1 MPSMA
6 LEELNDKLHGRDVH
20 LDRTRAR
27 DVFRPDE
34 NAVAEESVSQFQQTE
49 RWSEDSLPPRVN
61 ISETVQSMT
70 YPLGEQGKK
79 RRKVVA
85 MILGGIAVLLLVG
98 GMLMK
103 LRTGIFSE
111 ENVILALTGP
121 AEIKSA
127 ESVEFDFQYTNDNWM
142 DVKQAVVVFEYPDSF
157 RPDAMA
163 GLDVKKSRAE
173 YSIGDI
179 LSQTKGTVTLSGKF
193 FGTRNDQTKIYA
205 TLRYSPSA
213 FSSFYEKRVEHG
225 VALVSAPLLFEINA
239 PFELASDQEIQ
250 YEVRYRNLGESTTSN
265 LRVRLEYPTEFTFIE
280 AEPKPEG
287 GNLWD
292 VGALAPQEEG
302 RIFVKG
308 RLIGGYDEQKLVQG
322 GIGIVQGDGT
332 FLAYT
337 ENSRKTKM
345 VASPFAIYQTVNGS
359 ADASVN
365 PGETLRYEIEYRN
378 EGNVGIRDAIISMS
392 LDSPYLDFKTLQFG
406 GAGFKGAYNQS
417 QKIIFWKASDMPA
430 LRRVEPGQSGKVSF
444 SVKVFSDLGKRFPQ
458 VRNPIIQSVAKIDS
472 PDIPSLL
479 GVTKIIASTT
489 LSMKVNSQVTNSFEG
504 WYYDAT
510 IPNTGPIPPIVGQE
524 TTYTFRLSFSNSLNE
539 VKDARVSI
547 MLPSGIRH
555 TGKKGPDSESMTYNE
570 RTNELVWNIGTFAP
584 ESTRELLFQVGVTP
598 SISDAGAKV
607 LLVSRAVFTGK
618 DSFTK
623 KDIRIDA
630 GERDNEVAS
639 DTQAFVLG
647 SQIRS
652 E

>member
-1 MPSMA
+1 MA
-6 LEELNDKLHGRDVH
+6 LEELNDKLHGRNVH

-34 NAVAEESVSQFQQTE
+34 NVVAGETLSQFQQTE

-61 ISETVQSMT
+61 IPETIQSIA

-79 RRKVVA
+79 RRKIVA
-85 MILGGIAVLLLVG
+85 MVLGSIAVLLLVG
-98 GMLMK
+98 GAIMK
-103 LRTGIFSE
+103 FRTGIFSE
-111 ENVILALTGP
+111 ENVVLTLTGP
-121 AEIKSA
+121 TEIRSA
-127 ESVEFDFQYTNDNWM
+127 ESIEFDFQYTNDNWM

-157 RPDAMA
+157 RPDAMT
-163 GLDVKKSRAE
+163 GLDIKKSRAE

-179 LSQTKGTVTLSGKF
+179 LSQASGKVTLSGKF
-193 FGTRNDQTKIYA
+193 FGARNNQTRVQA

-213 FSSFYEKRVEHG
+213 FSSFYEKRVEHA
-225 VALVSAPLLFEINA
+225 VALVSSPLLFEINA
-239 PFELASDQEIQ
+239 PFELASDHEIQ
-250 YEVRYRNLGESTTSN
+250 YEVRYSNLGNETTSD
-265 LRVRLEYPTEFTFIE
+265 LRIRLEYPAGFTFSE
-280 AEPKPEG
+280 ADPKSEG
-287 GNLWD
+287 EHLWNI
-292 VGALAPQEEG
+292 GALAPQEEG
-302 RIFVKG
+302 RILVKG
-308 RLIGGYDEQKLVQG
+308 RLIGGYDEQKLIQG

-345 VASPFAIYQTVNGS
+345 VASPFAIYQTVNGR

-365 PGETLRYEIEYRN
+365 PGETLQYEIEYRN

-392 LDSPYLDFKTLQFG
+392 LDSPYLDFKTLQFRG
-406 GAGFKGAYNQS
+406 TGIKGAYNQS

-430 LRRVEPGQSGKVSF
+430 LRRVEPGQSGKVAF
-444 SVKVFSDLGKRFPQ
+444 SVNVFSDLGKRFPQ

-489 LSMKVNSQVTNSFEG
+489 LSMKVNSEVTNVFQG
-504 WYYDAT
+504 WYNDVT
-510 IPNTGPIPPIVGQE
+510 LPNSGPIPPRVGQE

-539 VKDARVSI
+539 VENARVSI

-555 TGKKGPDSESMTYNE
+555 TGKKSPDNESMTYNE
-570 RTNELVWNIGTFAP
+570 RTNELVWSLGTFAP
-584 ESTRELLFQVGVTP
+584 ESTRELVFQVGVTP
-598 SISDAGAKV
+598 NISDAGSKI

-618 DSFTK
+618 DSFTQ
-623 KDIRIDA
+623 KDIRIDL
-630 GERDNEVAS
+630 GERNNEIPS
-639 DTQAFVLG
+639 DTQAFSLG
-647 SQIRS
+647 SEVQP

>member
-1 MPSMA
+1 MA

-34 NAVAEESVSQFQQTE
+34 NVTPEESVSQFQQTE

-61 ISETVQSMT
+61 IPEAVQSMT

-79 RRKVVA
+79 RRKIVA
-85 MILGGIAVLLLVG
+85 IILGGMAVLLLVI

-103 LRTGIFSE
+103 FRTGIFSE
-111 ENVILALTGP
+111 ENVMLELAGP
-121 AEIKSA
+121 AQIKSA
-127 ESVEFDFQYTNDNWM
+127 ESVEFDFQYTNNNWM

-157 RPDAMA
+157 RPDAMT

-173 YSIGDI
+173 YAIGDI
-179 LSQTKGTVTLSGKF
+179 LSRASGTVTLSGKF
-193 FGTRNDQTKIYA
+193 FGPRNDQTKIYA

-213 FSSFYEKRVEHG
+213 FSSFYEKRVEH
-225 VALVSAPLLFEINA
+225 AITLVSAPLLFEINA

-250 YEVRYRNLGESTTSN
+250 YEVRYSNLGESTAPN

-280 AEPKPEG
+280 ADPKPTEG
-287 GNLWD
+287 ENLWHL
-292 VGALAPQEEG
+292 GALAPQEEG
-302 RIFVKG
+302 RILVKG
-308 RLIGGYDEQKLVQG
+308 RLIGGHDEQKMVQG

-345 VASPFAIYQTVNGS
+345 VASPFAIHQTVNGRS
-359 ADASVN
+359 DTNVN
-365 PGETLRYEIEYRN
+365 PGETLQYEIEYRN

-430 LRRVEPGQSGKVSF
+430 LSRVEPGQSGKVAF
-444 SVKVFSDLGKRFPQ
+444 GVRVFSDLGKRFPQ
-458 VRNPIIQSVAKIDS
+458 VRNPVIQSVAKIDS

-489 LSMKVNSQVTNSFEG
+489 LSIKVNSQVTNSFEG

-510 IPNTGPIPPIVGQE
+510 IPNTGPIPPVVGQE

-539 VKDARVSI
+539 VQDARVSI

-555 TGKKGPDSESMTYNE
+555 TGKKSPENESMTYNE
-570 RTNELVWNIGTFAP
+570 RANELVWNIGTFAP
-584 ESTRELLFQVGVTP
+584 ESTRELVFQVGVTP
-598 SISDAGAKV
+598 NISDAGSDV
-607 LLVSRAVFTGK
+607 LLVSRAAFTGK

-623 KDIRIDA
+623 KDIRIDFN
-630 GERDNEVAS
+630 EKNNEVSS
-639 DTQAFVLG
+639 DAQAFILG
-647 SQIRS
+647 SKVRS